1 MGGASPNKMTELV
14 HSGNV
19 IYTMKWGKGP
29 GARFF
34 FCLSPSINA
43 IPSLGLRNDN
53 EPETF
58 ALKHTANNVVTTKS
72 SVRGMP
78 NSFTPT

>member
-19 IYTMKWGKGP
+19 IDTMKWGKVR
-29 GARFF
+29 AFF
-34 FCLSPSINA
+34 SWSPLIND

-58 ALKHTANNVVTTKS
+58 ALKHTANNVVITNRS
-72 SVRGMP
+72 ERGIP
-78 NSFTPT
+78 TVFTPT